1 MDDQISGPPGTF
13 VGRTLSSLRSR
24 NFRLFFVGQTI
35 SNTGNWLTLVA
46 LTLLVLGRTDRGI
59 AIGLLS
65 ACQFGPILVLSPWAG
80 VVVDQMS
87 KRTLLLITQLLE
99 LAQTVSLAVLAFL
112 PHAPLLA
119 FYLSAA
125 FGGCCLAFDNPVRRS
140 FVNEMVPPEDVAN
153 AVTVYSAMVNISR
166 VGGPALAG
174 LLITT
179 VGYGWAF
186 TVDAVSYASVLVA
199 LAMMRPA
206 ELHRAPV
213 APRGR
218 GQLRAGL
225 RYIAT
230 VPQLWVTFG
239 MLAVI
244 GMLSYNFNVTLP
256 LFVKQSLHGS
266 DATFTLVYCLFS
278 VGAVLGAFLVAR
290 RRTIGI
296 RIVAQGAAALGASL
310 VALAAVPNLALAI
323 AVVVLAGVA
332 SVAYMTATTALAQV
346 GTERRMIGRVLSI
359 QTVLLIGTAPL
370 GGPLLGAVAD
380 VGGARAPVLL
390 GGMAALAAAAF
401 GFAAARRWDE
411 APAGVPG

>member
-1 MDDQISGPPGTF
+1 MDHQSSSRADSF
-13 VGRTLSSLRSR
+13 AGRTLSSLRSR
-24 NFRLFFVGQTI
+24 NFRLFFIGQTI

-46 LTLLVLGRTDRGI
+46 LTLLVLSRTDRGI
-59 AIGLLS
+59 AIGVLS

-99 LAQTVSLAVLAFL
+99 LAQSISLAVLAFL

-125 FGGCCLAFDNPVRRS
+125 FGGCCLAFDNPVRRT
-140 FVNEMVPPEDVAN
+140 FVNEMVPPEDVPN

-174 LLITT
+174 VLITT

-199 LAMMRPA
+199 LALMRPA
-206 ELHRAPV
+206 ELHRAPP

-218 GQLRAGL
+218 GQLRAGV

-256 LFVKQSLHGS
+256 LFVKQSMNGS
-266 DATFTLVYCLFS
+266 DAPSPSSTACS
-278 VGAVLGAFLVAR
+278 
-290 RRTIGI
+290 
-296 RIVAQGAAALGASL
+296 
-310 VALAAVPNLALAI
+310 
-323 AVVVLAGVA
+323 AGVPC
-332 SVAYMTATTALAQV
+332 S
-346 GTERRMIGRVLSI
+346 GRSSW
-359 QTVLLIGTAPL
+359 P
-370 GGPLLGAVAD
+370 
-380 VGGARAPVLL
+380 
-390 GGMAALAAAAF
+390 
-401 GFAAARRWDE
+401 AAARWAS
-411 APAGVPG
+411 APWPRERPASASPSWPWPRCRTWAWPSGSRCWPAWPAWPT